1 MTARVPGA
9 EVSPDVEAT
18 LHEAGAPR
26 VLVFDSGIG
35 GLSIAHCIRQRLPF
49 SDVVYL
55 ADNARFPYGELPEEM
70 VVDRCVSLVSALV
83 STEPV
88 DIIVIGC
95 NTASTVV
102 LEPLRACLSQPVV
115 GVVPAVKPAA
125 QASLSGRIGLLATPA
140 TVRRTYL
147 NDLIERFAAHCE
159 VTRVGSSE
167 LVREAEQWLATGT
180 LKADVVASVMA
191 PLRAAGVDTIILGC
205 THFPL
210 IAHALAEQMPA
221 DVQWIDSG
229 DAIARRVESLW
240 IAAEGKARKASYGGG
255 HRFYFTAD
263 APVRLDSYLVA
274 SGYRSPT
281 IFGNWSPDAN

>member
-1 MTARVPGA
+1 MTERLPGV
-9 EVSPDVEAT
+9 EVSPDVVAT
-18 LHEAGAPR
+18 MPVAGTPR
-26 VLVFDSGIG
+26 GLVFDSGSG
-35 GLSIAHCIRQRLPF
+35 GLSIAHCIRQRLPA
-49 SDVVYL
+49 SEMVYL
-55 ADNARFPYGELPEEM
+55 ADNARFPYGELPEEL
-70 VVDRCVSLVSALV
+70 VVERCVSLVHALV
-83 STEPV
+83 SIEPV
-88 DIIVIGC
+88 DMIVIGC

-102 LEPLRACLSQPVV
+102 LEPLRSCLSQPVV

-140 TVRRTYL
+140 TVRRAYL

-180 LKADVVASVMA
+180 LNADVVASVME
-191 PLRAAGVDTIILGC
+191 PLRAAGVDTVILGC

-210 IAHALAEQMPA
+210 IAEVLAEQMPA
-221 DVQWIDSG
+221 DVRWIDSG

-240 IAAEGKARKASYGGG
+240 MAAEGKARQESSGG

-281 IFGNWSPDAN
+281 IFSNWSPDAN